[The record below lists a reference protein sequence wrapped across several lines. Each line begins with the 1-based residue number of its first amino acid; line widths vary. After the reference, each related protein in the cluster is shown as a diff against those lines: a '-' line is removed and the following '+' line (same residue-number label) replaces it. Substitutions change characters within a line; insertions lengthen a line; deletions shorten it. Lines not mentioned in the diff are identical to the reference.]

1 MDTRKLYES
10 LGENF
15 DAVAARFGSTDMVG
29 RFAMK
34 FAGDPSFDT
43 LKLGRSG
50 LPGSRQSLRSL
61 PSRFAAAG

>member
-43 LKLGRSG
+43 LKLG
-50 LPGSRQSLRSL
+50 L
-61 PSRFAAAG
+61 